1 MEITED
7 SVGGFQRGLKCLM
20 QMNSQST
27 CDQKRTEANSK
38 LDVGNLGANSGGDTE
53 TQKGMNSERRGANSR
68 TAEPRGQ
75 QS

>member
-53 TQKGMNSERRGANSR
+53 TQKGMNSERRGANS
-68 TAEPRGQ
+68 EPQNRRRQ